1 MLSIKKKTFKY
12 STLHLILGCC
22 IVLWINGGLINY
34 LFVHIPDVFKMV
46 IFLMWICI
54 AVTYDK
60 CFFNTYL
67 LKSVSLFA
75 FCGVLIAA
83 VVMTDLNT
91 ISYYLKVCVFLLMIN
106 AIYIFYSRFYT
117 EHSRAILYVVAID
130 STYIIINT
138 LIHLI
143 NSPNLS
149 RYLSMSEDKIVLYL
163 GRASTSFIAIGNY
176 TFAYGIVFLGFFFLY
191 RTLTSKKNRIL
202 FTLLYF
208 FMYLVLIK
216 MEFTIAL
223 LLYALSSLLYFCLIG
238 IKERKKFILILLMF
252 MAANVIFI
260 IGIPIFLQSI
270 AKYFPEGIAIRLN
283 EIGDMF
289 NKELSNKADLK
300 LRLVLYY
307 DSLNSFIQNILGGCL
322 LNQEGSI
329 GGHST
334 ILDFLG
340 SFGLLTF
347 PIFIYFGEF
356 YLTTLKYFKG
366 NIRKIYITGIFYF
379 VTLSIVNTTFSPR
392 ILLYAFLVF
401 PLLLLQERK
410 YEESMYH
417 S

>member
-1 MLSIKKKTFKY
+1 
-12 STLHLILGCC
+12 
-22 IVLWINGGLINY
+22 
-34 LFVHIPDVFKMV
+34 
-46 IFLMWICI
+46 
-54 AVTYDK
+54 
-60 CFFNTYL
+60 
-67 LKSVSLFA
+67 
-75 FCGVLIAA
+75 
-83 VVMTDLNT
+83 
-91 ISYYLKVCVFLLMIN
+91 
-106 AIYIFYSRFYT
+106 
-117 EHSRAILYVVAID
+117 
-130 STYIIINT
+130 
-138 LIHLI
+138 
-143 NSPNLS
+143 
-149 RYLSMSEDKIVLYL
+149 
-163 GRASTSFIAIGNY
+163 
-176 TFAYGIVFLGFFFLY
+176 
-191 RTLTSKKNRIL
+191 
-202 FTLLYF
+202 
-208 FMYLVLIK
+208 MYLVLIK

-260 IGIPIFLQSI
+260 IGIPIVLQSI

>member
-34 LFVHIPDVFKMV
+34 LFVHIPDIFKMV

-60 CFFNTYL
+60 RFFNTYL

-75 FCGVLIAA
+75 FGGVLIAA
-83 VVMTDLNT
+83 AVMTDLNT

-106 AIYIFYSRFYT
+106 AIYIFYIRFYT

-143 NSPNLS
+143 SSPNLS

-176 TFAYGIVFLGFFFLY
+176 TFAYGIVFLGLFFLY

-252 MAANVIFI
+252 MAANVILI
-260 IGIPIFLQSI
+260 IGIPIVLQSI
-270 AKYFPEGIAIRLN
+270 ANYFPEGIAIRLN

-340 SFGLLTF
+340 SFGLLAF

-356 YLTTLKYFKG
+356 YLTTLRYFKG

-401 PLLLLQERK
+401 PLLLLQERE

>member
-322 LNQEGSI
+322 LNQEESI

>member
-143 NSPNLS
+143 SSPNLS

-176 TFAYGIVFLGFFFLY
+176 TFAYGIVFLGLFFLY

-260 IGIPIFLQSI
+260 IGIPIVLQSI

-307 DSLNSFIQNILGGCL
+307 NSLNSFIQNILGGCL

>member
-143 NSPNLS
+143 SSPNLS

-176 TFAYGIVFLGFFFLY
+176 TFAYGIVFLGLFFLY

-260 IGIPIFLQSI
+260 IGIPIVLQSI